1 MAIATGGRLIMGE
14 TLKPIGKLRGWV
26 RRRIGFI
33 PLMEWRNQLVMG
45 PAVPGIAW
53 RESREVARLRQGL
66 AGGSTAALVAC
77 IVPTYRRHDRLIAAI
92 DSILRQTFQDFVVIV
107 VDDGGGLPQLQ
118 DDPRVIAVSL
128 SKNTGIAGV
137 VRNVGIR
144 LSQSKYVAFL
154 DDDNTWHPEHLALCL
169 EKLKSG
175 QDLVYTAIARRTVG
189 GRELDV
195 VSAPFDRTTLINE
208 GYVDTSAIVV
218 RRGNDV
224 WFSRLPRGRT
234 TLPGEDWEFV
244 FRLSRRIR
252 VTHIPIVTV
261 DYLVNPESFY
271 TPWSEASTQ

>member
-1 MAIATGGRLIMGE
+1 MDGGLTMGVSV
-14 TLKPIGKLRGWV
+14 KPMGQLRGWV

-33 PLMEWRNQLVMG
+33 PLMEWRNQLLMG
-45 PAVPGIAW
+45 PAVPRIAW
-53 RESREVARLRQGL
+53 HESREVERLRQSL
-66 AGGSTAALVAC
+66 AGVDTSAFVAC

-92 DSILRQTFQDFVVIV
+92 DSILKQTFQDFVVLVI
-107 VDDGGGLPQLQ
+107 DDGGGLPKLQ

-137 VRNVGIR
+137 VRNIGIR
-144 LSQSKYVAFL
+144 LSQSTYVAFL

-169 EKLKSG
+169 DRLKSG

-189 GRELDV
+189 GRELDI
-195 VSAPFDRTTLINE
+195 VSAPFDRSTLINE

-218 RRGNDV
+218 RRADDV
-224 WFSRLPRGRT
+224 RFSRLPRGRT

-252 VTHIPIVTV
+252 VAHIPIVTV

-271 TPWSEASTQ
+271 TPWTEASTQ

>member
-1 MAIATGGRLIMGE
+1 MGE
-14 TLKPIGKLRGWV
+14 PVKPIGKLRGWIRQRV
-26 RRRIGFI
+26 GFI
-33 PLMEWRNQLVMG
+33 PIMEWRNRILMG
-45 PAVPGIAW
+45 PAVPRIAW
-53 RESREVARLRQGL
+53 RESREVARLRRTL
-66 AGGSTAALVAC
+66 AGVRVSASVAC

-92 DSILRQTFQDFVVIV
+92 DSILKQTFQDFVVIV
-107 VDDGGGLPQLQ
+107 VDDGGGLPKLQ

-128 SKNTGIAGV
+128 SRNTGIAGV

-144 LSQSKYVAFL
+144 LSQSQYIAFL

-169 EKLKSG
+169 EALKVG

-195 VSAPFDRTTLINE
+195 VSAPFDRRTLINV

-218 RRGNDV
+218 RRGDDV
-224 WFSRLPRGRT
+224 RFSRLPRGRT

-244 FRLSRRIR
+244 FRLSRRLR
-252 VTHIPIVTV
+252 VAHIPIVTV

-271 TPWSEASTQ
+271 TPWTEASTQ

>member
-1 MAIATGGRLIMGE
+1 MGSS
-14 TLKPIGKLRGWV
+14 TTPIGNLREWV

-33 PLMEWRNQLVMG
+33 PLLEFRNQITMG
-45 PAVPGIAW
+45 PATPRIAW
-53 RESREVARLRQGL
+53 RESREVARLSRSL
-66 AGGSTAALVAC
+66 AGINTTASVAC
-77 IVPTYRRHDRLIAAI
+77 IVPTYRRHDRLVAAI
-92 DSILRQTFQDFVVIV
+92 DSILKQTFQDFVVIV

-128 SKNTGIAGV
+128 SKNMGIAGV

-144 LSQSKYVAFL
+144 LSHSQYIAFL

-169 EKLKSG
+169 DSLKAG

-195 VSAPFDRTTLINE
+195 VSAPFDRRTLINE

-218 RRGNDV
+218 RRADNV
-224 WFSRLPRGRT
+224 RFSRLPRGRT

-244 FRLSRRIR
+244 FRLSRRAR
-252 VTHIPIVTV
+252 VAHIPIVTV
-261 DYLVNPESFY
+261 DYLINPESFY
-271 TPWSEASTQ
+271 TPWTEASTQ